1 MRYHIQHVVG
11 HSGLQSE
18 PMAHIAAPGFK
29 LNSNDQ
35 LVLEAKEKIRARLG
49 LSPDGG
55 DALALTFAEPVL
67 SQRAQEAQ
75 MAGWGRDG
83 GHDAPMTADWD
94 PSLV

>member
-1 MRYHIQHVVG
+1 MTQIV
-11 HSGLQSE
+11 
-18 PMAHIAAPGFK
+18 APSFK

-75 MAGWGRDG
+75 MVGWG